1 MNNKAV
7 WVVIGTLFALVPL
20 GALVIPIAEGESGLV
35 AIQEGRWRGLFNLTW
50 IPTALSCLAFYL
62 AFQSANPE
70 D

>member
-20 GALVIPIAEGESGLV
+20 GALVIPVAEGESGLM
-35 AIQEGRWRGLFNLTW
+35 AIQEGRWTGLVNLLW
-50 IPTALSCLAFYL
+50 IPTALSCLAFYF
-62 AFQSANPE
+62 AFQSRDTE